1 MARSEKQKLKLL
13 YIIQILTQN
22 TDENHYLSMQEL
34 LLQLDKF
41 GISAERKSIY
51 SDIRL
56 LQEFGYDIDV
66 RKSKMNGGYALLSNA
81 FELAELKLLVDTVQS
96 SKFITKNKSKR
107 LIDKLEKFTSKY
119 QAKELNRQV
128 YVSNR
133 IKTENEN
140 IYYNVDCI
148 NDGIQNNKQI
158 SFAYYSWNV
167 ASNMEIRKNGMR
179 YVVSPWALTFQEEN
193 YYLIA
198 YDEENSMIK
207 HYRVDKM
214 KGISTTEDARKGNE
228 EYKKFDLVSYCKK
241 TFGMYGG
248 TEETVTLKMP
258 NSYVGVIFDRF
269 GKDITIR
276 QLDKETFTTR
286 FSVKVSPLF
295 YGWLTGLG
303 TNAFIL
309 SPKWIQEDYNT
320 YLENIRKQYK
330 NEEENA

>member
-13 YIIQILTQN
+13 YIVKILMQN

-34 LLQLDKF
+34 LSQLESY
-41 GISAERKSIY
+41 GVLAERKSVY
-51 SDIRL
+51 SDIHL
-56 LQEFGYDIDV
+56 LQEFGYDIDT
-66 RKSKMNGGYALLSNA
+66 RKSKTNGGYALLSNE
-81 FELAELKLLVDTVQS
+81 FELAELKLLVDTVQA
-96 SKFITKNKSKR
+96 SKFITKNKSKK
-107 LIDKLEKFTSKY
+107 LIDKLEKFTSKF

-148 NDGIQNNKQI
+148 NQGIQHNKKIQ
-158 SFAYYSWNV
+158 FAYYVWNV
-167 ASNMEIRKNGMR
+167 ASKMEMRKNGEL

-198 YDEENSMIK
+198 YDETNQMIK

-214 KGISTTEDARKGNE
+214 KEISTTNEARIGND
-228 EYKKFDLVSYCKK
+228 EYKRFDLVSYCKK

-258 NSYVGVIFDRF
+258 NAYVGVILDRF
-269 GKDITIR
+269 GKDVSIR
-276 QLDKETFTTR
+276 ELNNNEFTVR
-286 FSVKVSPLF
+286 FLVNVSPLF
-295 YGWLTGLG
+295 YGWISGLG
-303 TNAFIL
+303 VNAFII
-309 SPKWIQEDYNT
+309 SPEWVRKDYVE
-320 YLENIRKQYK
+320 YLEEIRKQY
-330 NEEENA
+330 